1 MPVGAIAGCGL
12 AVGVGSSVAQMSAAS
27 KQAKAAKEA
36 NRYQRQ
42 MNNLQSA
49 RQKLEAIRAGRQA
62 QAQAAQA
69 AENQGAA
76 STSVGEGGVASIQSQ
91 TSGNVSF
98 LDKYNFMADQ
108 ASRYLQKSAD
118 YAAKGQMW
126 AGIGEIAG
134 KVYAATGGIQF
145 KGPKPPAKPAS

>member
-1 MPVGAIAGCGL
+1 MPVGAIAGVAL

-27 KQAKAAKEA
+27 KAAKQAKEA

-76 STSVGEGGVASIQSQ
+76 GTSVGEGGVASIKSQ

-98 LDKYNFMADQ
+98 LDQYNFMADQ
-108 ASRYLQKSAD
+108 ASKHLQKSAD
-118 YAAKGQMW
+118 YQSRGQMW
-126 AGIGEIAG
+126 AGVGEIAG
-134 KVYAATGGIQF
+134 QVYAATGGVKF
-145 KGPKPPAKPAS
+145 KGPTPPPKPST